1 VYSCQAINSL
11 GVISREFNL
20 LVLGPPSVIA
30 SRSEPI
36 KSVIAGT
43 SIELPCAIQAVPPP
57 KITWLVNGH
66 DLVAENRQMIVA
78 NHSLL

>member
-1 VYSCQAINSL
+1 VDAI
-11 GVISREFNL
+11 R
-20 LVLGPPSVIA
+20 SV
-30 SRSEPI
+30 
-36 KSVIAGT
+36 VAGS

-66 DLVAENRQMIVA
+66 DLVAANRQVVVS